1 MKSSD
6 MKNLARTY
14 SVSTHIKLH
23 NSPHGFKQQ
32 GYTLLE
38 VLVAMTLGLVVLG
51 SAITMQISHR
61 EAYALTESKLS
72 MQTNAKFA
80 HEFIAASLREMGAVG
95 CRTVKNYYAG
105 SDQNDDS
112 GNYIIAFNNP
122 DIAFANF
129 KINEE
134 LLGYENAEGS
144 GSWSPGVS
152 SDFSFGAD
160 MLDGSDAITVR
171 GAIGPTYRVEPDD
184 IAADSVQLN
193 LSNVSNVQL
202 RPNQYAVLS
211 RCDVAEVFHITG
223 TEAQINAGSIFHGAG
238 ALGDDN
244 EFPTFK
250 QDFANAIESTAELRR
265 VAVTT
270 YYIAENENGI
280 PTLFRDVDNVSDPMV
295 EGVERMQIEYGINTD
310 TATMNVPDEYH
321 DAQWVNN
328 QNVWGDVVSVRLS
341 FIMRSRNELY
351 EQNLAKTYSLPG
363 VVTYDYAVNDK
374 YARMVYTATV
384 NLRNRSLGAR
394 I

>member
-1 MKSSD
+1 MQNSSRS
-6 MKNLARTY
+6 L
-14 SVSTHIKLH
+14 
-23 NSPHGFKQQ
+23 KQQ

-38 VLVAMTLGLVVLG
+38 VLVAMTIGLVVLG

-61 EAYALTESKLS
+61 QAYALTESKLS

-95 CRTVKNYYAG
+95 CRSAGGYTLEGDQESNYE
-105 SDQNDDS
+105 
-112 GNYIIAFNNP
+112 IAFNNP

-129 KINEE
+129 KIDEE

-144 GSWSPGVS
+144 SIWSPTVS
-152 SDFSFGAD
+152 SDFLFGAD
-160 MLDGSDAITVR
+160 MLDGSDAITIR
-171 GAIGPTYRVEPDD
+171 GAIGPTYRVDYND
-184 IAADSVQLN
+184 IATNRESVQLN
-193 LSNVSNVQL
+193 MSNVSNVQL
-202 RPNQYAVLS
+202 EPNNYAVLS
-211 RCDVAEVFHITG
+211 QCDRAEVFKVTG
-223 TEAQINAGSIFHGAG
+223 TEEQVSAGTIYHGDG
-238 ALGDDN
+238 MLGDDN
-244 EFPTFK
+244 ALAGFSGDI
-250 QDFANAIESTAELRR
+250 DFTDRSMAELRR

-270 YYIAENENGI
+270 YYIAENENGV

-310 TATMNVPDEYH
+310 TNTVNVPDEYH
-321 DAQWVNN
+321 DAQWVDN
-328 QNVWGDVVSVRLS
+328 QDAWGDVVSVRLS

-351 EQNLAKTYSLPG
+351 EQDMQKTYSLPG
-363 VVTYDYAVNDK
+363 AVANYDYAVNDK